1 MPGSWPTAQLLI
13 PECNLCK
20 ACISSTRHRSS
31 RAYGHSLVPQLYKET
46 FIHRKTTN
54 QKCLTQGAN
63 KTTKSTLVYNITTER
78 EKQKI
83 TLFSSRG
90 GCAYELTLLFEFPV
104 PVSND
109 EVTPSI
115 NVAGGGGYK

>member
-1 MPGSWPTAQLLI
+1 MHFLY
-13 PECNLCK
+13 K
-20 ACISSTRHRSS
+20 APSH
-31 RAYGHSLVPQLYKET
+31 AYGHSLVPQLYKET

-63 KTTKSTLVYNITTER
+63 KPTERTLVYNVTTER

-83 TLFSSRG
+83 ALFSSRG

-109 EVTPSI
+109 EATPSI
-115 NVAGGGGYK
+115 NVGGGVTNKFLASVCELKNKI